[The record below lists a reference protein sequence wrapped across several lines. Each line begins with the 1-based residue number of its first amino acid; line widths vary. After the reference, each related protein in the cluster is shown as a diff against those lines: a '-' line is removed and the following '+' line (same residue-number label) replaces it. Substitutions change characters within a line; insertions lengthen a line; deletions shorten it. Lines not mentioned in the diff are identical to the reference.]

1 MGGEKIPTKFGKVV
15 FFPHE
20 IMAAAR
26 EAEISN
32 QRTKVGLQAVLKG
45 GPKY

>member
-1 MGGEKIPTKFGKVV
+1 MGGEKIPTKLGKVV

-26 EAEISN
+26 EAEISIKEL
-32 QRTKVGLQAVLKG
+32 RWDFKRC
-45 GPKY
+45 